1 MGNPICELCS
11 DIERVKELLKESEAH
26 IKSVNAYEWAVRYDM
41 VAAAIKSVKNHLT
54 EALATDSS
62 SDQPMAPQGGQ
73 SPQGA
78 ASYGAGDS
86 NPWNTFLPI
95 SLRAIM
101 AQGTPVSHPAPSHKF
116 DTLLRPKASAKPKG
130 AIVTT
135 SGMR

>member
-1 MGNPICELCS
+1 MGIPICELCS

-101 AQGTPVSHPAPSHKF
+101 AQETTVSHPAPSHMI
-116 DTLLRPKASAKPKG
+116 DNVAPKGFSQAVQG

>member
-11 DIERVKELLKESEAH
+11 DIEQVKELLKESEAH

-62 SDQPMAPQGGQ
+62 SDQPMGPQGGQ

-78 ASYGAGDS
+78 ASSGKVQ
-86 NPWNTFLPI
+86 
-95 SLRAIM
+95 
-101 AQGTPVSHPAPSHKF
+101 QGRTEHA
-116 DTLLRPKASAKPKG
+116 LLEDMPGKVHAEQKEHHGEPRCRLKMK
-130 AIVTT
+130 
-135 SGMR
+135 RD